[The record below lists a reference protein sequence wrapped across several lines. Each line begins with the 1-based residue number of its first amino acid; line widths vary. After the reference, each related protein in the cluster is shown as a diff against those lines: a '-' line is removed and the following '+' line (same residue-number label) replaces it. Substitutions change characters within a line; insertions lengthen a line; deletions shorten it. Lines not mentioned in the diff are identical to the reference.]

1 MFAMISAVMVVGE
14 QVAVGLRWLAEG
26 RRVICALLVDTE
38 GSSPF
43 APGAFMLIDGE
54 GAIEGSITGGCV
66 EADVVTNALE
76 VLGGNEVPRLLRYGV
91 SDQLAHSV
99 GLMCGGTVEVF
110 VHELRGIARE
120 VCAEAFD
127 AVAREQPVAVATV
140 LDGRLAGAKLAVVE
154 GRVLGGFDGPE
165 LLDHTVA
172 RDLVALSERRTSA
185 MRHYGVGGEELGR
198 ELSVHLHAFGVPSVL
213 VLVGAIDYSFAV
225 AALAREVGYRVVI
238 VDAREAFAR
247 ADRFSRVAEVRVGW
261 PDSEIDERRLRRRDA
276 VIVFSHDPKF
286 DEPALLAALR
296 SEAGYIGALGSRRTA
311 SERGARLARAGVDAE
326 ALRRVH
332 SPCGLDLGAATP
344 EEVAI
349 SIMAEVIAARSGRV
363 GQPLA
368 SVEGS
373 IRPREAEL
381 HV

>member
-1 MFAMISAVMVVGE
+1 MISAVMVVGE

-76 VLGGNEVPRLLRYGV
+76 VLGGNELPRLLRYGV

-110 VHELRGIARE
+110 VHELRGIARD
-120 VCAEAFD
+120 VCAGAFD

-154 GRVLGGFDGPE
+154 GRVLGGFGGPE

-185 MRHYGVGGEELGR
+185 MRHYGDGGEALGR
-198 ELSVHLHAFGVPSVL
+198 GLSVHLHAFGVPSVL

-225 AALAREVGYRVVI
+225 AALARQVGYRVVI

-296 SEAGYIGALGSRRTA
+296 SDAGYIGALGSRRTA

-373 IRPREAEL
+373 IRPRETEL
-381 HV
+381 QV

>member
-1 MFAMISAVMVVGE
+1 M
-14 QVAVGLRWLAEG
+14 
-26 RRVICALLVDTE
+26 CALLVDAE

-76 VLGGNEVPRLLRYGV
+76 ILGGNEAPRLLRYGV

-127 AVAREQPVAVATV
+127 AVAREVAVGVATV
-140 LDGRLAGAKLAVVE
+140 LDGPLAGAKLAVVE
-154 GRVLGGFDGPE
+154 GRVFGGFGGPE

-172 RDLVALSERRTSA
+172 RDLVSLSEWRTSA
-185 MRHYGVGGEELGR
+185 VRHYGDGGEALGR
-198 ELSVHLHAFGVPSVL
+198 ERSVHLQAFGVPSTL

-225 AALAREVGYRVVI
+225 AALARQVGYRVVI

-247 ADRFSRVAEVRVGW
+247 ADRFARVAEVRVG
-261 PDSEIDERRLRRRDA
+261 
-276 VIVFSHDPKF
+276 V
-286 DEPALLAALR
+286 
-296 SEAGYIGALGSRRTA
+296 
-311 SERGARLARAGVDAE
+311 
-326 ALRRVH
+326 
-332 SPCGLDLGAATP
+332 
-344 EEVAI
+344 
-349 SIMAEVIAARSGRV
+349 ARSRD
-363 GQPLA
+363 
-368 SVEGS
+368 
-373 IRPREAEL
+373 R
-381 HV
+381 

>member
-1 MFAMISAVMVVGE
+1 LIVVGE

-26 RRVICALLVDTE
+26 RRVVCALLVDAE

-43 APGAFMLIDGE
+43 VPGTFMLVDGG

-76 VLGGNEVPRLLRYGV
+76 VLGGSEAPRLLRYGV
-91 SDQLAHSV
+91 SGQLAGSV
-99 GLMCGGTVEVF
+99 GLMCGGTVGVF
-110 VHELRGIARE
+110 VHELRGTARE

-127 AVAREQPVAVATV
+127 AVAREVAVGVATV

-154 GRVLGGFDGPE
+154 GRVLGGFGGPE
-165 LLDHTVA
+165 LLDHSVA
-172 RDLVALSERRTSA
+172 GDLVSLSGSRTSA
-185 MRHYGVGGEELGR
+185 VRHYGDGGEALGR
-198 ELSVHLHAFGVPSVL
+198 GRSVHLQAFGVPSTL
-213 VLVGAIDYSFAV
+213 LLVGAIDYSFAV
-225 AALAREVGYRVVI
+225 AALARQVGYRVVI

-261 PDSEIDERRLRRRDA
+261 PDREIDQHRLVGRDA

-296 SEAGYIGALGSRRTA
+296 SDAGYIGALGSRRTA
-311 SERGARLARAGVDAE
+311 SERAARLAYLGVDAD
-326 ALRRVH
+326 AIRRVH
-332 SPCGLDLGAATP
+332 SPCGLDIGAATP

-363 GQPLA
+363 GEPLA
-368 SVEGS
+368 SAQGS
-373 IRPREAEL
+373 IRPRETEL
-381 HV
+381 QI

>member
-1 MFAMISAVMVVGE
+1 VTVVGE

-26 RRVICALLVDTE
+26 RRVMCALLVDAE

-43 APGAFMLIDGE
+43 APGTFMLIDGE
-54 GAIEGSITGGCV
+54 GAIEGSVTGGCV

-76 VLGGNEVPRLLRYGV
+76 IQGGNEAPRLLRYGV

-110 VHELRGIARE
+110 VHELRGTARE

-127 AVAREQPVAVATV
+127 AVAREVAVGVATV
-140 LDGRLAGAKLAVVE
+140 LDGPLAGAKLAVVE
-154 GRVLGGFDGPE
+154 GRVLGGFGGPE

-172 RDLVALSERRTSA
+172 RDLVSLSEWRTSA
-185 MRHYGVGGEELGR
+185 VRHYGDGGEALGR
-198 ELSVHLHAFGVPSVL
+198 ERSVHLQAFGVPSTL
-213 VLVGAIDYSFAV
+213 LLVGAIDYSFAV
-225 AALAREVGYRVVI
+225 AALARQVGYRVVI

-261 PDSEIDERRLRRRDA
+261 PDREIDEHRLLHRDA

-296 SEAGYIGALGSRRTA
+296 SDAGYIGALGSRRTA
-311 SERGARLARAGVDAE
+311 AERAARLAHVGVDAD
-326 ALRRVH
+326 ALRRVR
-332 SPCGLDLGAATP
+332 SPCGLDIGAATP

-368 SVEGS
+368 SAEGS
-373 IRPREAEL
+373 IRPRETEL
-381 HV
+381 QV